1 MANDLKEL
9 LSRPLPRGDSTHATL
24 LAVIG
29 GYLIYMAYQ
38 MVRDTLSG
46 ASSMSLSLTLLLGGI
61 MAVCGLA
68 VIGYGIWMWRA
79 NVKAA
84 RKAQEQEDEV

>member
-9 LSRPLPRGDSTHATL
+9 LNRRLPKGDATHAAL
-24 LAVIG
+24 LAAVG

-46 ASSMSLSLTLLLGGI
+46 ASSMSLTMTVVLGGI
-61 MAVCGLA
+61 MALCGLA

-79 NVKAA
+79 NIKAA
-84 RKAQEQEDEV
+84 RKAEKKEN